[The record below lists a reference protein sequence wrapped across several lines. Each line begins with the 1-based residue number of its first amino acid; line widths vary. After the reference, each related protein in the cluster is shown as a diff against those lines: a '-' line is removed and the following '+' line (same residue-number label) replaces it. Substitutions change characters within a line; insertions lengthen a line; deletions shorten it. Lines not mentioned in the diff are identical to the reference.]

1 MRSRSDF
8 DGGFIIAVAFAML
21 FCFAACGSS
30 ESADTEETTEAEAV
44 VGGWTIPDDPAAAD
58 LPDEP
63 LPGLPLIE
71 VAGDRR
77 VLIEH
82 HCGVM
87 EYSTQAIRIKV
98 KYGQICI
105 EGTCLTL
112 THMTKGQLIISGR
125 IHSIHLLRGC
135 P

>member
-1 MRSRSDF
+1 MARKISFMER
-8 DGGFIIAVAFAML
+8 L
-21 FCFAACGSS
+21 
-30 ESADTEETTEAEAV
+30 TQ
-44 VGGWTIPDDPAAAD
+44 AAD

-87 EYSTQAIRIKV
+87 EYSTQEIRVKV
-98 KYGQICI
+98 KYGHICV
-105 EGTCLTL
+105 EGSCLTL

-125 IHSIHLLRGC
+125 IHSIHLIRGYQ
-135 P
+135 

>member
-1 MRSRSDF
+1 MLLPK
-8 DGGFIIAVAFAML
+8 GGYAMARKISFVERL
-21 FCFAACGSS
+21 
-30 ESADTEETTEAEAV
+30 TL
-44 VGGWTIPDDPAAAD
+44 AAD

-87 EYSTQAIRIKV
+87 EYSTQEIRVKV
-98 KYGQICI
+98 KYGHICV
-105 EGTCLTL
+105 EGACLTL
-112 THMTKGQLIISGR
+112 SHMTKGQLIILGR
-125 IHSIHLLRGC
+125 IHSIHLIRGC
-135 P
+135 Q

>member
-1 MRSRSDF
+1 MLLPK
-8 DGGFIIAVAFAML
+8 GGYAMARKISFMERL
-21 FCFAACGSS
+21 
-30 ESADTEETTEAEAV
+30 TQ
-44 VGGWTIPDDPAAAD
+44 AAD

-87 EYSTQAIRIKV
+87 EYSTQEIRVKV
-98 KYGQICI
+98 KYGHICV
-105 EGTCLTL
+105 EGSCLTL

-125 IHSIHLLRGC
+125 IHSIHLIRGC
-135 P
+135 Q